1 MPVSLGVVCLSLACV
16 NQSFAFVFLV
26 FYWTRTLLDESETEV
41 ISLACLVSQHAIR
54 HHVKDRK
61 DPHCADTIRP
71 VVCRLSRKPDGMDE
85 NIPPP
90 KNFRYFLFLAKED
103 PDMNASSGCMTQP
116 MKSGLVLLKRPPMH
130 YSQIQLC
137 QPCCDESQLLL
148 GIPRFLNGVHQPG
161 NTHGR
166 TFSLCLRI

>member
-1 MPVSLGVVCLSLACV
+1 MVCLSLACV

-61 DPHCADTIRP
+61 YPHCADTIRP

-103 PDMNASSGCMTQP
+103 PDID
-116 MKSGLVLLKRPPMH
+116 V
-130 YSQIQLC
+130 SQIFYQGNRLVMKTSTC
-137 QPCCDESQLLL
+137 TSRSDPTLSARCDESQLLL
-148 GIPRFLNGVHQPG
+148 GILHTDVEITNRENPRGSVMPGVVSGIIPPVLYT
-161 NTHGR
+161 N
-166 TFSLCLRI
+166 